1 MNSSM
6 KSAIVVSQ
14 LPTGAPP
21 VYSNIPA
28 DARTAE
34 SRGHA
39 RKVNFPPMSL
49 SEKLTGLSLRDNGP
63 IALVSFGHAATHWIG
78 STFYVLLPFL
88 ALSLGLGYAE
98 TGLLVSVIHTGS
110 LVANFGSGPLV
121 DMTGRRVF
129 FQVLS
134 VAVGALALAGLG
146 GFGAESGLSSMAWL
160 ICMVAIMGMT
170 ANLWHPPALSY
181 LSERYPRTRGY
192 AFSIHALGASLGDT
206 VAPLCAGLLLLSLDW
221 RETAVAAAIPALC
234 IAALIAVTIGP
245 GARRA
250 VGGASKQ
257 GLGLLAYFGNLR
269 DVLRNRVI
277 LSICVMAGLRS
288 MTQSGLTVF
297 LPLYLVNVLGAGP
310 AVLGATLA
318 ALQAGGLIATPVA
331 GIWSD
336 RVGRRP
342 VVMAGLTA
350 STVIICSLGFLGGG
364 LLFIA
369 GISLLGFAL
378 FAIRPV
384 VQSWMMDMTPPSMTG
399 SATSLMFGT
408 QSCFNIAMPVIGGIV
423 ADLFGLT
430 AVFYLLGVTMLAS
443 NLVVFLLPKETGRTA

>member
-1 MNSSM
+1 
-6 KSAIVVSQ
+6 
-14 LPTGAPP
+14 
-21 VYSNIPA
+21 
-28 DARTAE
+28 
-34 SRGHA
+34 
-39 RKVNFPPMSL
+39 MSL

-63 IALVSFGHAATHWIG
+63 IALVSLGHAATHWIG
-78 STFYVLLPFL
+78 STFYILLPFL

-98 TGLLVSVIHTGS
+98 TGLLVSVMHTGS
-110 LVANFGSGPLV
+110 LLANFGSGPLV

-129 FQVLS
+129 FQVLA
-134 VAVGALALAGLG
+134 VAVGATALAGLG
-146 GFGAESGLSSMAWL
+146 GFGGMSGTGAMPWL
-160 ICMVAIMGMT
+160 ICMVAVMGVT

-221 RETAVAAAIPALC
+221 RETATVAAIPALC
-234 IAALIAVTIGP
+234 IAALIAATIGP
-245 GARRA
+245 SARRA
-250 VGGASKQ
+250 VTSGGKA
-257 GLGLLAYFGNLR
+257 GLGLRAYFGNLR
-269 DVLRNRVI
+269 DVLRDRVI

-297 LPLYLVNVLGAGP
+297 LPLYLVNVAGAGP
-310 AVLGATLA
+310 AVLGASLA
-318 ALQAGGLIATPVA
+318 ALQAGGLIATPFA
-331 GIWSD
+331 GVWSD
-336 RVGRRP
+336 RIGRRP

-364 LLFIA
+364 VLFIV

-384 VQSWMMDMTPPSMTG
+384 VQSWMMDLTPSSMTG

-408 QSCFNIAMPVIGGIV
+408 QSAFNILMPVVGGLV
-423 ADLFGLT
+423 ADSYGLT
-430 AVFYLLGVTMLAS
+430 AVFYLLGVTMLLS
-443 NLVVFLLPKETGRTA
+443 NAVVFFLPREPARAS